1 MATPRRGGTRPG
13 PGGCAGGD
21 TGDDAGTGKS
31 GTDIRTAVSF
41 CRTCEATCGVLVDVL
56 DNRVVGIRADKDH
69 VVTKG
74 YSCMKGLRFGE
85 VHHSPDR
92 LLEPIRR
99 VGGEWRATGWDQ
111 ALGDIGAR
119 MGRIVDEH
127 GPDAMGH
134 FVGSPAGANVLSGA
148 FRGALWSAMG
158 STRTYGTGT
167 CDTSNK
173 FRVNHEMYG
182 AAMRLAHPDIR
193 RVEFLMVLGANPVVS
208 GNTLYHLPAPARRFN
223 DITRR
228 GGRVVF
234 VNPRRVESSKVGEH
248 LFIRPDTDLFFLA
261 AFCRELIRQGGADKD
276 RAAAH
281 MRGFDQLRDVVDPWS
296 PERQAE
302 VTGVE
307 AGTLRGLVADHIRTD
322 GAALYMAT
330 GVNQGR
336 NGTLC
341 FWLLEAINAVSGNLD
356 RPGGTLM
363 GRGLYDMAAVTKDRL
378 GPSFDRGDE
387 FPTVAGQQPAAM
399 LAPDIESGRVR
410 GLIVEASNPLLAV
423 SNPSGRLAE
432 ALSRL
437 DLLVCIDL
445 FRNETGNLAHYVLAA
460 PTWLERAEIP
470 YALQSFAGATPVPY
484 ITFAEASVQPAP
496 SVRHEWWIYTRLAE
510 EMGLP
515 MPLSPDGLIDA
526 ALAAGGVP
534 SSAELVRDHPHGL
547 LIDHDP
553 ADTFLGTERV
563 LTDDGLVDLAPAAF
577 LDAFRA
583 RAEDLYRRELADRD
597 RMKLIGKRE
606 MNRINTSSA
615 NAPGLVRET
624 TNYAY
629 LNPCDAERIGVGSGD
644 LVSVSSAF
652 GRVVIPIRVSDE
664 MMPRTVA
671 IPQCWGHDDADGL
684 GHAQDHPGV
693 NSNLLAGDGPDNV
706 EELSGMAHL
715 SGILVEVSAAQHGRR

>member
-1 MATPRRGGTRPG
+1 MT
-13 PGGCAGGD
+13 
-21 TGDDAGTGKS
+21 
-31 GTDIRTAVSF
+31 F
-41 CRTCEATCGVLVDVL
+41 
-56 DNRVVGIRADKDH
+56 
-69 VVTKG
+69 VTKG

-111 ALGDIGAR
+111 ALADIGAR
-119 MGRIVDEH
+119 MGRIVAEH

-148 FRGALWSAMG
+148 FRGALWSAFG

-182 AAMRLAHPDIR
+182 AAMRLAHPDIG

-208 GNTLYHLPAPARRFN
+208 GN
-223 DITRR
+223 DIARR

-234 VNPRRVESSKVGEH
+234 INPRRVESAKVGEH

-261 AFCRELIRQGGADKD
+261 AFCRELIRRGGAD
-276 RAAAH
+276 RGLVSAH
-281 MRGFDQLRDVVDPWS
+281 MRGLDELRDAVAPWS

-302 VTGVE
+302 VTGIG
-307 AGTLRGLVADHIRTD
+307 AGTLRGLVADHIRAD

-336 NGTLC
+336 SGSLC

-356 RPGGTLM
+356 RAGGTLM
-363 GRGLYDMAAVTKDRL
+363 GRGLYDMAAVTRDRL

-399 LAPDIESGRVR
+399 LAHDIESGRVR

-423 SNPSGRLAE
+423 SNPSGRLAG
-432 ALSRL
+432 ALARL

-445 FRNETGNLAHYVLAA
+445 LRNETGNLAHYVLAA

-484 ITFAEASVQPAP
+484 ITYAEASVQPAP
-496 SVRHEWWIYTRLAE
+496 GVRHEWWIYTRLAE

-553 ADTFLGTERV
+553 AGTFLGTERV
-563 LTDDGLVDLAPAAF
+563 LTGDGLVDLAPAAL
-577 LDAFRA
+577 LDAFCERS
-583 RAEDLYRRELADRD
+583 EDLYRLELAARD

-624 TNYAY
+624 TNYAH
-629 LNPCDAERIGVGSGD
+629 LNPGDAERIGVRSGD

-652 GRVVIPIRVSDE
+652 GRVVIPAKVSDE

-671 IPQCWGHDDADGL
+671 IPQCWGHEDADGL
-684 GHAQDHPGV
+684 GHAHSHPGV
-693 NSNLLAGDGPDNV
+693 N
-706 EELSGMAHL
+706 
-715 SGILVEVSAAQHGRR
+715 R